1 MSAELAPMQVPQ
13 MPSYCGP
20 SSLSTCLYILGIE
33 ATQRDLA
40 RAAGVQRRI
49 FWAGTDEKQN
59 RKAAAKYGVRSEFL
73 HIDDKSK
80 GKLFAG
86 RLRRHMRKGL
96 PAMLLVKDLG
106 HWVAVIG
113 CIEDEDDEKFIIVDP
128 NDRERIFSRWNETTL
143 LKRAWNVCCNAAD
156 EDGDCDCGDEEDQYF
171 AILLRRKD
179 GQPAKWKISE
189 AWLRLY
195 ETGTADTA
203 TNMANDLYEIVR
215 RSAPDGTPEETGV
228 YLTDV
233 LDQYEKMVLET
244 VDHWVAYPVA
254 DMQDLKN
261 LYRDYK
267 TVAAATSV
275 RLPLGADHTSL
286 VAQITTILT
295 TYYLRRKL

>member
-1 MSAELAPMQVPQ
+1 MAAELAPMQVPQ

-59 RKAAAKYGVRSEFL
+59 RKAAARYGVRSEFL
-73 HIDDKSK
+73 HINEKRK

-86 RLRRHMRKGL
+86 RLRRHLRKGL

-113 CIEDEDDEKFIIVDP
+113 CLEDEYDEKFIIVDP
-128 NDRERIFSRWNETTL
+128 NDCERIFSRWNETTL
-143 LKRAWNVCCNAAD
+143 LKRAWNECCDAAD
-156 EDGDCDCGDEEDQYF
+156 EDEDCGCGEEDQYF
-171 AILLRRKD
+171 AILLSRKD
-179 GQPAKWKISE
+179 GQPAKWRISE

-195 ETGTADTA
+195 ETGAADTA

-215 RSAPDGTPEETGV
+215 RAAPDGTPEETGV

-233 LDQYEKMVLET
+233 LDQYEEMVLET
-244 VDHWVAYPVA
+244 IDHWVANPA
-254 DMQDLKN
+254 ASLLDLKT

-275 RLPLGADHTSL
+275 RLPLGADHTAL
-286 VAQITTILT
+286 VAQITAILT
-295 TYYLRRKL
+295 TYCLRRKL

>member
-1 MSAELAPMQVPQ
+1 MAADLAPMQVPQ

-40 RAAGVQRRI
+40 RAAGVQHRI

-73 HIDDKSK
+73 AINDKRK

-86 RLRRHMRKGL
+86 RLRRHLRKGL
-96 PAMLLVKDLG
+96 PAMLLVKGLG

-143 LKRAWNVCCNAAD
+143 IKRGWNEYLSDDPDD
-156 EDGDCDCGDEEDQYF
+156 EDEPENTEEDQYF
-171 AILLRRKD
+171 AILLSRKD
-179 GQPAKWKISE
+179 GLPAKWKISE

-215 RSAPDGTPEETGV
+215 RAAPDGTPEETGV

-233 LDQYEKMVLET
+233 LDQYEEMVLET
-244 VDHWVAYPVA
+244 IDHWVANPA
-254 DMQDLKN
+254 ATLTDLKN

-275 RLPLGADHTSL
+275 RLPLGADHAAL
-286 VAQITTILT
+286 VAQIATILT
-295 TYYLRRKL
+295 TYCLRRKL